1 MELIAEGSHPDP
13 QPDPEPAGE
22 APGAGRRSRP
32 ANRRPDSGYRRDTMD
47 RIELVKAIPL
57 FESLDDDDL
66 HALARKLRE
75 VGVDAGGR
83 VFAQGDEGDAVY
95 VIEDGA
101 VDIVAGSGKQ
111 QVVLASLFK
120 QQYFGELAL
129 LDGAPRS
136 ASAVASR
143 ATRLLALDRDDF
155 VEFIKKRPDA
165 ALAIMH
171 EVGERMRATNELMTR
186 TVTRNVLEE
195 EDRKLTVGERI
206 ADMVAAF
213 GGSWPFIFIFGGFMV
228 VWMLWNSMLK
238 EPLAFDPL
246 PFMFLNLF
254 LSTLAALQAP
264 IIMMSQNRQAA
275 KDKALAVNDFQV
287 NLKNETSIDR
297 ILRSQGEV
305 LQRLSA
311 LEQRLASPRGTALE
325 VAKP

>member
-1 MELIAEGSHPDP
+1 MPKIRRESACLLREPDRHP
-13 QPDPEPAGE
+13 A
-22 APGAGRRSRP
+22 ARS
-32 ANRRPDSGYRRDTMD
+32 DSGYRRVPMD

-57 FESLDDDDL
+57 FESLGEDDVQT
-66 HALARKLRE
+66 LAGKLRE
-75 VGVDAGGR
+75 VCIETGQS
-83 VFAQGDEGDAVY
+83 VFAQGDEGDAMY

-101 VDIVAGSGKQ
+101 VDIVAGAGKHK
-111 QVVLASLFK
+111 VILASLFK
-120 QQYFGELAL
+120 RQFFGELAL

-143 ATRLLALDRDDF
+143 ATRLLALERDDF
-155 VEFIKKRPDA
+155 VEFIRNRPGA

-195 EDRKLTVGERI
+195 EDQKLTMGERI

-213 GGSWPFIFIFGGFMV
+213 GGSWPFIFLFGGFML
-228 VWMLWNSMLK
+228 VWMVWNSLLGA
-238 EPLAFDPL
+238 PLAFDPL

-264 IIMMSQNRQAA
+264 IIMMSQNRQST

-287 NLKNETSIDR
+287 NLKNEVSIDKL
-297 ILRSQGEV
+297 LRNQGEV
-305 LQRLSA
+305 LHRLNA
-311 LEQRLASPRGTALE
+311 IEQRLAGPRHSALD
-325 VAKP
+325 VAK

>member
-1 MELIAEGSHPDP
+1 M
-13 QPDPEPAGE
+13 
-22 APGAGRRSRP
+22 
-32 ANRRPDSGYRRDTMD
+32 
-47 RIELVKAIPL
+47 KAIPL
-57 FESLDDDDL
+57 FESLGDEDL
-66 HALARKLRE
+66 FALAGKLRE
-75 VGVDAGGR
+75 VSVEAGHG
-83 VFAQGDEGDAVY
+83 VFAQGDEGDAMY

-111 QVVLASLFK
+111 KVILASLFK

-143 ATRLLALDRDDF
+143 ATRLLALERDDF
-155 VEFIKKRPDA
+155 VEFIKRRPDA

-195 EDRKLTVGERI
+195 EDQKLTMGERI
-206 ADMVAAF
+206 ADGVAAF
-213 GGSWPFIFIFGGFMV
+213 GGSWPFIFLFGGFMV
-228 VWMLWNSMLK
+228 VWMVWNSVMR

-264 IIMMSQNRQAA
+264 IIMMSQNRQAT

-287 NLKNETSIDR
+287 NLKNETSIDK
-297 ILRSQGEV
+297 ILRTQGEV

-311 LEQRLASPRGTALE
+311 LEQRLSAPRHGALDA
-325 VAKP
+325 AKS

>member
-1 MELIAEGSHPDP
+1 ME
-13 QPDPEPAGE
+13 
-22 APGAGRRSRP
+22 
-32 ANRRPDSGYRRDTMD
+32 

-57 FESLDDDDL
+57 FESLEDDDL
-66 HALARKLRE
+66 HALANKLRE
-75 VGVDAGGR
+75 VRVDAGHR
-83 VFAQGDEGDAVY
+83 VFEQGDEGDAMY

-101 VDIVAGSGKQ
+101 VDIVAGAGKQ
-111 QVVLASLFK
+111 KVTLASLFK

-136 ASAVASR
+136 ATAVASR
-143 ATRLLALDRDDF
+143 ATQLLALERDDF

-195 EDRKLTVGERI
+195 EDQKLTWGERI
-206 ADMVAAF
+206 ADAVAAF
-213 GGSWPFIFIFGGFMV
+213 GGSWPFIFMFGGFML
-228 VWMLWNSMLK
+228 VWMVWNSLLH

-264 IIMMSQNRQAA
+264 IIMMSQNRQAT

-287 NLKNETSIDR
+287 NLKNEVAIDKM
-297 ILRSQGEV
+297 LRNQNEV
-305 LQRLSA
+305 LLRLNA
-311 LEQRLASPRGTALE
+311 LEQRLAAVRGTALDL
-325 VAKP
+325 VKS

>member
-1 MELIAEGSHPDP
+1 
-13 QPDPEPAGE
+13 
-22 APGAGRRSRP
+22 
-32 ANRRPDSGYRRDTMD
+32 MD

-57 FESLDDDDL
+57 FESLEDDDL
-66 HALARKLRE
+66 HALANKLRE
-75 VGVDAGGR
+75 VRIETGDR
-83 VFAQGDEGDAVY
+83 VFAQGDEGDAMY
-95 VIEDGA
+95 VIEEGA

-111 QVVLASLFK
+111 KVIVASLFK

-136 ASAVASR
+136 ATAVASR
-143 ATRLLALDRDDF
+143 STRLLALDRDDF

-195 EDRKLTVGERI
+195 EDQKLTFGERI
-206 ADMVAAF
+206 ADMVASF
-213 GGSWPFIFIFGGFMV
+213 GGSWPFIFLFGGFML
-228 VWMLWNSMLK
+228 VWMVWNSLLSV
-238 EPLAFDPL
+238 PLAFDPL

-264 IIMMSQNRQAA
+264 IIMMSQNRQST
-275 KDKALAVNDFQV
+275 KDKALAVNNFQV
-287 NLKNETSIDR
+287 NLKNETSIDK

-305 LQRLSA
+305 LQRLTA
-311 LEQRLASPRGTALE
+311 LAQRLATPRAAALDA
-325 VAKP
+325 AKS

>member
-1 MELIAEGSHPDP
+1 
-13 QPDPEPAGE
+13 
-22 APGAGRRSRP
+22 
-32 ANRRPDSGYRRDTMD
+32 MD
-47 RIELVKAIPL
+47 RTALLKAIPL
-57 FESLDDDDL
+57 FESLESEDL
-66 HALARKLRE
+66 DALGHKLRAVQVE
-75 VGVDAGGR
+75 AGHA
-83 VFAQGDEGDAVY
+83 VFAQGDQGDAMY

-111 QVVLASLFK
+111 KVILTSLFK
-120 QQYFGELAL
+120 QQYFGELSL

-143 ATRLLALDRDDF
+143 ATQLLALDRDDF

-165 ALAIMH
+165 ALSIMH
-171 EVGERMRATNELMTR
+171 EVGERIRATNELMTR

-195 EDRKLTVGERI
+195 EDKKLTMGERV

-213 GGSWPFIFIFGGFMV
+213 GGSWPFIFIFGGFMA
-228 VWMLWNSMLK
+228 VWMVWNSVMA

-264 IIMMSQNRQAA
+264 IIMMSQNRQST

-287 NLKNETSIDR
+287 NLKNEVSIDK
-297 ILRSQGEV
+297 ILRSQTEV
-305 LQRLSA
+305 LQRLTA
-311 LEQRLASPRGTALE
+311 LEQRLAPPRAGALE
-325 VAKP
+325 VPKL